1 MGKHSKDERQPTV
14 RATGRK
20 EIEELERKAQNP
32 VSTGK
37 HAKPDEPDR
46 RRKS

>member
-1 MGKHSKDERQPTV
+1 MGKHSKDEPERVV

-20 EIEELERKAQNP
+20 EIEDLERKAQNP

-37 HAKPDEPDR
+37 HAKPDQPDR
-46 RRKS
+46 RRKP